1 MEFVTTKNGRH
12 TIQFENGYMI
22 FSRITA
28 DRDKG
33 YKYIVYSGSN
43 TTTTC
48 VSSSRAKKKRYTK
61 IVENEN
67 FTVRVKDLRRDDK
80 SAFPKNIVS
89 KISLSF
95 LKKLIMDNV
104 ENEYLPFSKIPIISK
119 AINDLEIDSDTWD
132 NDPDIDDNW
141 DDDPDD
147 KVQKPKNNLKKR
159 KHGKKRK
166 LTIKPK
172 VSMKRVKK
180 KKTIKKGK

>member
-1 MEFVTTKNGRH
+1 MEFVTTERGRH

-28 DRDKG
+28 DIDRG
-33 YKYIVYSGSN
+33 YKYIVYSGTN

-48 VSSSRAKKKRYTK
+48 VSSSRAKKKRYVK
-61 IVENEN
+61 IIEGEN

-95 LKKLIMDNV
+95 LKKLIM
-104 ENEYLPFSKIPIISK
+104 ENIEGDYLPFSKIPIISK
-119 AINDLEIDSDTWD
+119 AINDLESDSDTWD

-141 DDDPDD
+141 DDDENE
-147 KVQKPKNNLKKR
+147 VKPKKTLKKGV

-166 LTIKPK
+166 LGVRQK
-172 VSMKRVKK
+172 VSLKRVKK
-180 KKTIKKGK
+180 KKTLKKGK